1 MIKTENKSIAVK
13 LLCLLFLSVLVSCSP
28 ENLLLPGEG
37 FVEVNG
43 GKIWYEVFGEGKKAP
58 IILLHGGPG
67 GTSLGFE
74 PLKELGYD
82 GPIVFLDQL
91 GSGRSSAI
99 TDTSLMTIENYVEQV
114 ESLRNHL
121 GIKDFVLYGSSWG
134 TMLGIDYYLKYP
146 DEVKA
151 IIFSSP
157 LFSTDSW
164 IADADTLIATLPD
177 SVQQVIRYH
186 ESINE
191 YDHPDYHE
199 AVKLYYSL
207 YVTRKERPKIDRSYL
222 NLVSGKEI
230 YKYMWGPSEFT
241 STGTLRNF
249 DRLEQLGKISVPVL
263 LFTGQYDEARP
274 STVQYYQSLISDAT
288 FREIPDAAHSTLND
302 NKEETLKV
310 VMKFLERVN
319 SLN

>member
-1 MIKTENKSIAVK
+1 MMKTEKKISAVK
-13 LLCLLFLSVLVSCSP
+13 LLYLLFFSVLVSCSP
-28 ENLLLPGEG
+28 ENPLLPGEG

-43 GKIWYEVFGEGKKAP
+43 GSIWYEVYGEGEKAP
-58 IILLHGGPG
+58 IVLLHGGPG
-67 GTSLGFE
+67 GTSLRFE

-114 ESLRNHL
+114 ESLRKHL

-134 TMLGIDYYLKYP
+134 TMLGMDYYLKYP
-146 DEVKA
+146 NEVKA

-191 YDHPDYHE
+191 YDHPDYQE

-207 YVTRKERPKIDRSYL
+207 YVTRKERPKTDKSHL
-222 NLVSGKEI
+222 NLVSGKAI
-230 YKYMWGPSEFT
+230 YEYMWGPSEFT
-241 STGTLRNF
+241 STGSLRNY
-249 DRLEQLGKISVPVL
+249 DRLEQLATISVPVL

-274 STVQYYQSLISDAT
+274 ATVQYYQSLIPNAT

-302 NKEETLKV
+302 NKEETLLV
-310 VMKFLERVN
+310 VTEFLESIN
-319 SLN
+319 SLK

>member
-1 MIKTENKSIAVK
+1 MRATQFFFSLVLLLFFSCNKFKSVENK
-13 LLCLLFLSVLVSCSP
+13 
-28 ENLLLPGEG
+28 EG

-43 GKIWYEVFGEGKKAP
+43 GKIWYEIYGEGDQDP

-74 PLKELGYD
+74 PLKDLGYK
-82 GPIVFLDQL
+82 GPIVYMDQL

-99 TDTSLMTIENYVEQV
+99 RDTSLMTIENYVEQV
-114 ESLRNHL
+114 ESLRKHL
-121 GIKDFVLYGSSWG
+121 EIKDFVLYGSSWG
-134 TMLGIDYYLKYP
+134 TMLGMDYYLKYP

-157 LFSTDSW
+157 LFSTDLW

-186 ESINE
+186 ESINDYE
-191 YDHPDYHE
+191 HPDYQN

-207 YVTRKERPKIDRSYL
+207 YVTRKERPKADRSHL

-230 YKYMWGPSEFT
+230 YEYMWGPSEFT
-241 STGTLRNF
+241 STGTLRNY
-249 DRLEQLGKISVPVL
+249 DRLEQLKTVSVPVL
-263 LFTGQYDEARP
+263 LFTGEYDEARP
-274 STVQYYQSLISDAT
+274 TTVQYYQSLIPDAT
-288 FREIPDAAHSTLND
+288 YREIPNAAHSTLND
-302 NKEETLKV
+302 NKEETLRV
-310 VMKFLERVN
+310 VMEFLRKIN
-319 SLN
+319 SLE

>member
-1 MIKTENKSIAVK
+1 MMKTENYFSAIK
-13 LLCLLFLSVLVSCSP
+13 LLCLLFLYVFVSCSP
-28 ENLLLPGEG
+28 ENPLLPGEG

-43 GKIWYEVFGEGKKAP
+43 GSIWYEVYGEGEKAP

-114 ESLRNHL
+114 ESLRKHL

-134 TMLGIDYYLKYP
+134 TMLGMDYYLKYP

-191 YDHPDYHE
+191 YDHPDYQE

-207 YVTRKERPKIDRSYL
+207 YVTRKERPKIDRSHL
-222 NLVSGKEI
+222 NLVSGKAI
-230 YKYMWGPSEFT
+230 YEYMWGPSEFT
-241 STGTLRNF
+241 STGTLRNY
-249 DRLEQLGKISVPVL
+249 DRLDQLATISVPVL

-274 STVQYYQSLISDAT
+274 ATVQYYQSLIPNAT

-302 NKEETLKV
+302 NKEATLKV
-310 VMKFLERVN
+310 VMEFLDSVN